1 MSNQFI
7 NEINEI
13 DIESKKAYPEVF
25 DYLTAVV
32 KVDSK
37 GHILSCNEAFKKQY
51 EYEHIKSVH
60 LLEVLQIETSLQ
72 INGDHYFER
81 ALSGDI

>member
-37 GHILSCNEAFKKQY
+37 GHILSCNEAFKNNTNTNILKVCTY
-51 EYEHIKSVH
+51 
-60 LLEVLQIETSLQ
+60 
-72 INGDHYFER
+72 
-81 ALSGDI
+81 